1 MSSNDISQ
9 IMAKLDALD
18 EQLKPIAELYR
29 DIAGVIRVV
38 KWVFGI
44 LVALGGAILLIR
56 SLFET
61 PQ

>member
-9 IMAKLDALD
+9 IMEKLDALD
-18 EQLKPIAELYR
+18 EKLKPIAELYR
-29 DIAGVIRVV
+29 DITGVIRVV

-44 LVALGGAILLIR
+44 LVALGGAVLLIR